1 MDQTTRL
8 DERQRVQFLRDAR
21 ELHTAQNQRTSQLV
35 HQAVVAPNN
44 TDTLHKV
51 LHPETLDQG

>member
-1 MDQTTRL
+1 MDQITRP

-21 ELHTAQNQRTSQLV
+21 ELHTAQRPRTSQLG
-35 HQAVVAPNN
+35 HQAVEAPSG

-51 LHPETLDQG
+51 LNPETLDQG